1 MSERIIVGFV
11 KEIFKNSDTPL
22 SVKEVNEKLYSI
34 GMKLDHEK
42 VRRCIVNLHG
52 RKFIETAVTDFRNGC
67 TYKIKQPKP
76 KEIVIVMDDN
86 RSEYEKMKFPIPSL
100 TGTARVFNYFGEKS
114 FD

>member
-11 KEIFKNSDTPL
+11 KEIFKNSDAPL
-22 SVKEVNEKLYSI
+22 SVKEVNEKLDSI

-52 RKFIETAVTDFRNGC
+52 KKFIETVLLDYKNGC
-67 TYKIKQPKP
+67 TYQLKQQKP
-76 KEIVIVMDDN
+76 KEIVIMDRDN
-86 RSEYEKMKFPIPSL
+86 RSEYEKMKFPFPAFI
-100 TGTARVFNYFGEKS
+100 GTARVFDYCGEKS